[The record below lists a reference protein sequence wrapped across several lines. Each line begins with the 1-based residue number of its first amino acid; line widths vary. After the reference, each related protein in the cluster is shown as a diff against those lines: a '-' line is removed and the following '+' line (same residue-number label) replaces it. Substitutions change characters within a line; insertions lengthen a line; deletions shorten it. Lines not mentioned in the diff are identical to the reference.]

1 MSKDYYQVLGVEKN
15 ASKDEVKKAFRK
27 LAHKYHP
34 DKKEGDEKKF
44 KEVNEA
50 YTILSDDKKRQE
62 YDTYGQTFGGGG
74 GQSSHTGGFD
84 FSGFQQGGNVE
95 FDLNDIFEGFFGGGF
110 GQRTKRGRD
119 ISIDTELTFEESV
132 FGVERTIL
140 VNKQDKTGKSDEI
153 KIKIPA
159 GISDGQM
166 IRLTGK
172 GESIPDGVSGDL
184 YVKVHVK
191 AHATFRKEGYNLVM
205 KLKVKLTDA
214 LLGATYPL
222 ETLDGKMDLK
232 IPQTIKFG
240 DVLRVRDKGVPT
252 GRGRRGDLLIKVDIE
267 LPKKLSRKQ
276 AKLVDELREEG
287 I

>member
-1 MSKDYYQVLGVEKN
+1 MSKDYYSVLGINKT

-34 DKKEGDEKKF
+34 DKKDGDEKKF

-50 YTILSDDKKRQE
+50 YSVLSDEKKRQE
-62 YDTYGQTFGGGG
+62 YDTYGRTFQGGA
-74 GQSSHTGGFD
+74 GQGFNAGGFD

-110 GQRTKRGRD
+110 GRRVRRGRD

-132 FGVERTIL
+132 FGVERKIL
-140 VNKQDKTGKSDEI
+140 LNKQTSDKPEEI
-153 KIKIPA
+153 RVKIPA

-172 GESIPDGVSGDL
+172 GENIPDGVSGDL

-191 AHATFRKEGYNLVM
+191 PHPVFRKEGYNLVM
-205 KLKVKLTDA
+205 TLKIKLSDA
-214 LLGATYPL
+214 LLGAVYPIQ
-222 ETLDGKMDLK
+222 TLDGKIDVK
-232 IPQTIKFG
+232 IPTTVKFG
-240 DVLRVRDKGVPT
+240 DVLRVRDKGVPA
-252 GRGRRGDLLIKVDIE
+252 GADRRGDILIQVHIE

-276 AKLVDELREEG
+276 KKLVDELKQEG
-287 I
+287 L